1 MFRYLSSV
9 GGWMVLVILALLSS
23 SVESIAFLSKK
34 KTYTPLLFFKVP
46 KGNMDECEY
55 VCIYFA
61 KDMLGLFVIRYIVI
75 LELIN

>member
-1 MFRYLSSV
+1 
-9 GGWMVLVILALLSS
+9 MVLVLLALLSS

-55 VCIYFA
+55 VCVY
-61 KDMLGLFVIRYIVI
+61 
-75 LELIN
+75 